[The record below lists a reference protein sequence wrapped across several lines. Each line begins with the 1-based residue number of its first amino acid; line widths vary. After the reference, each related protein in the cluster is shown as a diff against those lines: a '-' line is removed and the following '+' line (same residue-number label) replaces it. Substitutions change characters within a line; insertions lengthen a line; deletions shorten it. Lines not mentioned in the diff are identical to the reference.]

1 MPILLIAYIAA
12 MTMWT
17 AVSVW
22 LSVRQITCVR
32 SHRDTVPA
40 DFSASVTLDEHRKA
54 ADYTV
59 AHERFANVSAVWD
72 FAVSVAWVLGGFN
85 LLYGAMAS
93 IVPPSLGLGVVFL
106 IATIAV
112 GALLSLPLNIYKTFV
127 LEQKFGFN
135 RTTPLTFAADKLKG
149 WAIALA
155 IAVPLL
161 FACLWAMRAFTGL
174 WWLWTWFGVLA
185 LMLAAPAVYVRLI
198 APRFNTFTPLQEG
211 DLRRRIE
218 TLLRRCGFRSSGLFS
233 MDASRRS
240 AHGNAYF
247 IGFGNTKRIVL
258 FDTLIEGN
266 SPDEIEAVV
275 AHELGHYR
283 HGHVLLGMLRGAVI
297 AFIVLAAF
305 GWLTRQAWLLPS
317 FGIVYHDDALAL
329 LACLLLN
336 AMVGPLLAPIGNW
349 ISRRNEFQA
358 DDYARRHV
366 AAAPMISALLKLSRD
381 NASTL
386 TPDALYALV
395 HYSHPPVP
403 IRIRHLHE
411 AEEREAVGAQLGAV
425 AT

>member
-1 MPILLIAYIAA
+1 MPVLVIAYIA
-12 MTMWT
+12 TMAIWT

-22 LSVRQITCVR
+22 LSVRQIDCVR
-32 SHRDTVPA
+32 RHRDTVPA
-40 DFSASVTLDEHRKA
+40 DFAASVTLDEHRKA
-54 ADYTV
+54 ADYTA
-59 AHERFANVSAVWD
+59 AHERLSNVSAVWD

-85 LLYGAMAS
+85 LLYGALAS
-93 IVPPSLGLGVVFL
+93 VIPPSLGLGVAFL
-106 IATIAV
+106 LATTVV
-112 GALLSLPLNIYKTFV
+112 GALLSLPFTIYETFV
-127 LEQKFGFN
+127 LEEKFGFN
-135 RTTPLTFAADKLKG
+135 RTTPRTFAADKLKG
-149 WAIALA
+149 WGIALA

-185 LMLAAPAVYVRLI
+185 LMVAAPTVYVRLI
-198 APRFNTFTPLQEG
+198 APRFNTFTPLQNG
-211 DLRRRIE
+211 DLRNRIE
-218 TLLRRCGFRSSGLFS
+218 RLLQRCGFRSSGLFS

-258 FDTLIEGN
+258 FDTLIDGN

-283 HGHVLLGMLRGAVI
+283 HGHVVFGMLRGAVI
-297 AFIVLAAF
+297 AFVVLAAF

-317 FGIVYHDDALAL
+317 FGIAYHDDALAL

-336 AMVGPLLAPIGNW
+336 GMVGPLLAPFSNW
-349 ISRRNEFQA
+349 LSRRNEFQA
-358 DDYARRHV
+358 DDYARRNV

-403 IRIRHLHE
+403 IRIRHLNE
-411 AEEREAVGAQLGAV
+411 AEERESIGVHMGAV

>member
-1 MPILLIAYIAA
+1 MYGAL
-12 MTMWT
+12 
-17 AVSVW
+17 
-22 LSVRQITCVR
+22 
-32 SHRDTVPA
+32 
-40 DFSASVTLDEHRKA
+40 ASV
-54 ADYTV
+54 
-59 AHERFANVSAVWD
+59 
-72 FAVSVAWVLGGFN
+72 
-85 LLYGAMAS
+85 
-93 IVPPSLGLGVVFL
+93 IPPSLGLGVAFL
-106 IATIAV
+106 IATTAV
-112 GALLSLPLNIYKTFV
+112 GALLSLPFTIYETFV
-127 LEQKFGFN
+127 LEEKFGFN
-135 RTTPLTFAADKLKG
+135 RTTPRTFVADKLKG
-149 WAIALA
+149 WGIALA

-185 LMLAAPAVYVRLI
+185 LMVAAPTVYVRLI
-198 APRFNTFTPLQEG
+198 APRFNTFTPLQNG
-211 DLRRRIE
+211 DLRNRIE
-218 TLLRRCGFRSSGLFS
+218 RLLQRCGFRSSGLFS

-283 HGHVLLGMLRGAVI
+283 HGHVVFGMLRGAVI
-297 AFIVLAAF
+297 ALVVLAAF
-305 GWLTRQAWLLPS
+305 GWLTRQTWLLPS

-336 AMVGPLLAPIGNW
+336 GMVGPLLAPFSNW
-349 ISRRNEFQA
+349 LSRRNEFQA
-358 DDYARRHV
+358 DDYARRHA

-411 AEEREAVGAQLGAV
+411 AEERDAIGVHMGAV